1 MGRLEDRVAII
12 TGAARGT
19 GEVAARRLVAEGA
32 RVLLGDILDE
42 QGESV
47 AEELGAAAR
56 YVRLDVRR
64 EADWEHAV
72 KTAVSEFGAL
82 HVLINNA
89 AILHVAA
96 LSDHTLDDFR
106 RVVEVNQIGPFL
118 GTRAVVEPMKAT
130 GGGSIINVSSVDGL
144 EGMNGVAAY
153 ASSKWGL
160 RGLSKVAALELGRFG
175 IRVNTVC
182 PGAGSLEMILPFLPK
197 DRGPSE
203 AAAAHPRPVLSYRK
217 PLKREEKLEEIAE
230 LIVFLAAD
238 QSRSCTGGDY
248 PIDSGY
254 TAGKIIPGAPGS

>member
-1 MGRLEDRVAII
+1 M
-12 TGAARGT
+12 
-19 GEVAARRLVAEGA
+19 GEVTARKFVAEGA
-32 RVLLGDILDE
+32 RVLLGDILDQ

-56 YVRLDVRR
+56 YVRLDVRS

-72 KTAVSEFGAL
+72 ATATSEFGAL
-82 HVLINNA
+82 HVLVNNA

-106 RVVEVNQIGPFL
+106 RIVEVNQIGPFL
-118 GTRAVVEPMKAT
+118 GTRAVIEPMKAA
-130 GGGSIINVSSVDGL
+130 GGGSIINISSVDGL

-160 RGLSKVAALELGRFG
+160 RGFGKVAALELGRFG

-182 PGAGSLEMILPFLPK
+182 PGSGSLEMILPFLPK
-197 DRGPSE
+197 DPLPSE
-203 AAAAHPRPVLSYRK
+203 VAAAHPRPVLSHQK
-217 PLKREEKLEEIAE
+217 PLKRHEKLEEIAG
-230 LIVFLAAD
+230 LIVFLASD

-254 TAGKIIPGAPGS
+254 TAGKIIPGAPSS